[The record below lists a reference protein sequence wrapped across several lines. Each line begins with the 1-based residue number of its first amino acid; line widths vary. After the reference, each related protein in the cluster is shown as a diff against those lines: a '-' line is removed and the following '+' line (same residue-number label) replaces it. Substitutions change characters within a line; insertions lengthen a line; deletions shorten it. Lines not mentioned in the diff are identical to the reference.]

1 MGNQAVHASTSSA
14 RTAYVDSIGLGEIVE
29 EYVFSIMDSLVT
41 VKKDVCGGSPIIK
54 GTRIS
59 VANIAGYYLMGLSSE
74 EIQKE
79 LPHLTLAQIFDALAF
94 YFEHREIIDREL
106 ERDREEFVS
115 KEFPAGK
122 Y

>member
-1 MGNQAVHASTSSA
+1 MRKAF
-14 RTAYVDSIGLGEIVE
+14 RPMR
-29 EYVFSIMDSLVT
+29 MDHLQIT

-59 VANIAGYYLMGLSSE
+59 VANIAGCYLMGLSSE

-79 LPHLTLAQIFDALAF
+79 LPHPTLAQIFDGLAF
-94 YFEHREIIDREL
+94 YFDHREIIDREL